1 MESFFRWLTLYLMHL
16 IKKRMY
22 KICKFVKINKN
33 KKDQIISVDMMVQNN
48 NREAAEIEMTVTL

>member
-1 MESFFRWLTLYLMHL
+1 
-16 IKKRMY
+16 MY